1 MQRSVRALMRLR
13 RKSNLTRFCEI
24 YAACREIGA
33 RRLYLVA
40 KPEFSQLIA
49 AVSQIFLYTGAI
61 CHNDIW

>member
-1 MQRSVRALMRLR
+1 MQRSVHALMRLK

-40 KPEFSQLIA
+40 KPEFSTTYCGGFADFSLHRGN
-49 AVSQIFLYTGAI
+49 LP
-61 CHNDIW
+61 

>member
-1 MQRSVRALMRLR
+1 LMRLK

-40 KPEFSQLIA
+40 KPEFSTTYCGGFADFSLHRGN
-49 AVSQIFLYTGAI
+49 LP
-61 CHNDIW
+61 